1 MKKRVL
7 IIVLIAAVGIAVL
20 FAYRGRN
27 RNPNG
32 RISMSGNI
40 ELTEISIAFKTAG
53 KLVERNVNEGDV
65 VKKGMVVA
73 RLDRDQ
79 LVNQLDTQKAALQ
92 SARSQLAYAGTSVE
106 WQRETVAS
114 DIEQRKAD
122 LRQAEARLQQLQA
135 GSRPQEIQ
143 GAQAAVDAART
154 EHERAEKDWQRAQTL
169 YKNEDISASQYDQ
182 YRQRF
187 ESAAAALKQA
197 QERAAMVREGPR
209 KEDIAA
215 AAAQVAHARAA
226 VRMGEANRLDVKRR
240 EEEVVTR
247 RAEINRSRAQL
258 GLVESQLQ
266 DTVAISPIDGVALVK
281 SADVGEVLAPGT
293 PVVTIGDID
302 HPWLRGY
309 IGERDLGRVKLGM
322 KAKVTTDSFPG
333 KIYWGKVSFISSEAE
348 FTPKQIQTKDE
359 RAKLVY
365 RIKIDVDNP
374 QHELK
379 LNMPADAEIL
389 TDGT

>member
-1 MKKRVL
+1 
-7 IIVLIAAVGIAVL
+7 VGIAAL

-27 RNPNG
+27 RNHND
-32 RISMSGNI
+32 RISISGNI
-40 ELTEISIAFKTAG
+40 ELTEINIAFKTAG
-53 KLVERNVNEGDV
+53 KLVERTVNEGDA
-65 VKKGMVVA
+65 VKKGMIIA

-92 SARSQLAYAGTSVE
+92 SAQSQLAYAGTSVE

-122 LRQAEARLQQLQA
+122 LRQAEAHLQELQA

-143 GAQAAVDAART
+143 EAQAAVAAART
-154 EHERAEKDWQRAQTL
+154 EYERAQKDWQRAQTL
-169 YKNEDISASQYDQ
+169 YKNEDISTSQYDQ

-197 QERAAMVREGPR
+197 QERASMVREGPR
-209 KEDIAA
+209 QEEIVA
-215 AAAQVAHARAA
+215 AAAQVARARAA
-226 VRMGEANRLDVKRR
+226 VRMSEANRLDVKRR
-240 EEEVVTR
+240 EEEVTTR
-247 RAEINRSRAQL
+247 RAEIKRNRAQV

-266 DTVAISPIDGVALVK
+266 DTVAISPIDGVVLVK
-281 SADVGEVLAPGT
+281 SADPGEVLAPGT
-293 PVVTIGDID
+293 SVVTIGDID

-333 KIYWGKVSFISSEAE
+333 KIYWGRVSFISSEAE

-365 RIKIDVDNP
+365 RIKIDIDNP

-389 TDGT
+389 TDGN